1 MVLTS
6 GYPGLREE
14 LAAEGFQLL
23 AKPYTPAELTEAL
36 AAARRGPVAA

>member
-6 GYPGLREE
+6 SYPGLREE
-14 LAAEGFQLL
+14 LAAQGFPLL
-23 AKPYTPAELTEAL
+23 AEPCTPAELTEAL